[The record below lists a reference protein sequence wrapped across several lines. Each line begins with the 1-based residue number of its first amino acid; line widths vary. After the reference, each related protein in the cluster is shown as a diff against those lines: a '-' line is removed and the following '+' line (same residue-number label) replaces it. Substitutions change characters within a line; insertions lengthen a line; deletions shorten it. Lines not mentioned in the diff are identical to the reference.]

1 MSTRLE
7 RLLSMEEEIRRGR
20 YPNVDTFCEM
30 FEVKTRTVYEDIRSL
45 KERMGLDIAYDR
57 FRNGYY
63 NRNPGKVLPPFEL
76 TNGEVFALTIGKEM
90 LASYTGTS
98 FEPILRAALE
108 KIYDR
113 LPGRVEVNIDDLR
126 SMIRFKPLAVIPL
139 QRKLFLDLNRACEKT
154 QPIEIQYYAPST
166 NETTDR
172 KVDPYRLVE
181 HHGTWYLIG
190 WCHLR
195 NALRIFALHRIRECR
210 ILDARFT
217 PIDDSEIDGWLK
229 SAFMIEH
236 RDSKHQVKI
245 AFSATAARYIRE
257 RNWHESQKITEC
269 EDGSCIL
276 EMTAQSLDEIQRW
289 MLSFGADA
297 EALEPVELRNS
308 MRNCLEAACKKYQA
322 VSLKDESGQ

>member
-7 RLLSMEEEIRRGR
+7 RLLTMEEEIRRGR

-57 FRNGYY
+57 FKNGYY
-63 NRNPGKVLPPFEL
+63 NRNPCKALPSFEL

-90 LASYTGTS
+90 LVTYTGTS

-113 LPGRVEVNIDDLR
+113 LPGRVEVNIDELR

-139 QRKLFLDLNRACEKT
+139 QRKLFLDLNRACEKL

-166 NETTDR
+166 DETTER
-172 KVDPYRLVE
+172 RVDPYRLVE

-195 NALRIFALHRIRECR
+195 KALRIFALHRIRGCK
-210 ILDARFT
+210 IQDARFT
-217 PIDDSEIDGWLK
+217 PIEDTEIDNWLK

-236 RDSKHQVKI
+236 RENEHQVKI
-245 AFSATAARYIRE
+245 AFSAMASKAPDSNSKATSSKLRRRWYCLTSAFLGSVRICTKSSLVKRSSAATIGKRP
-257 RNWHESQKITEC
+257 
-269 EDGSCIL
+269 
-276 EMTAQSLDEIQRW
+276 M
-289 MLSFGADA
+289 
-297 EALEPVELRNS
+297 NS
-308 MRNCLEAACKKYQA
+308 GIKPNF
-322 VSLKDESGQ
+322 

>member
-7 RLLSMEEEIRRGR
+7 RLLTMEDEIRRGR
-20 YPNVDTFCEM
+20 YPNVETFCEM

-45 KERMGLDIAYDR
+45 KERMGLDIAFDR
-57 FRNGYY
+57 FKNGYY
-63 NRNPGKVLPPFEL
+63 NRSPGKALPSFEL

-90 LASYTGTS
+90 LATYTGTS

-113 LPGRVEVNIDDLR
+113 LPDRVEVNIDELR
-126 SMIRFKPLAVIPL
+126 TMIRFKPLAVIPL
-139 QRKLFLDLNRACEKT
+139 QRKLFFDLNRACEKA
-154 QPIEIQYYAPST
+154 QPIRILYYAPST

-172 KVDPYRLVE
+172 RVDPYRLVE
-181 HHGTWYLIG
+181 HHGTWYLLG

-195 NALRIFALHRIRECR
+195 KALRIFALHRIRECST
-210 ILDARFT
+210 LDARFT
-217 PIDDSEIDGWLK
+217 PIVDAEIDDWLK

-236 RDSKHQVKI
+236 RDSTYQVKI

-257 RNWHESQKITEC
+257 RNWHESQRLTEL
-269 EDGSCIL
+269 EDGSCVL

-289 MLSFGADA
+289 ILPFGADA
-297 EALEPVELRNS
+297 EALEPEELRKS
-308 MRNCLEAACKKYQA
+308 MRDCLKAACKKYQ
-322 VSLKDESGQ
+322 SKSSGRLEG